1 MPHPSRTAGSW
12 AKLTESGLAPAPGEV
27 SWNFE
32 KFIVD
37 RNGSIVA
44 RYGPDTTPEDEV
56 IAGVIRGLL
65 AA

>member
-1 MPHPSRTAGSW
+1 M
-12 AKLTESGLAPAPGEV
+12 APAPGEV

-44 RYGPDTTPEDEV
+44 RYGPDTRPEDEV

-65 AA
+65 AV